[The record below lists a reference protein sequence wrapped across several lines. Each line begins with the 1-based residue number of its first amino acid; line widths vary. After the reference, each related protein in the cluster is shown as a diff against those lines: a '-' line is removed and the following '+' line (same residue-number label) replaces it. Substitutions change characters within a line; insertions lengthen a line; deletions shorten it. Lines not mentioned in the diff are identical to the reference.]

1 MSLLFTLLIQEVIQ
15 PFIYGM
21 GWLLVFV
28 FTVGHVRPKKNA
40 FYKYPIVGLLGVC
53 TLGALCQ
60 PRSFYHGGL
69 CLPRAGHELP
79 GHA

>member
-28 FTVGHVRPKKNA
+28 FTLGRVQPKKKA
-40 FYKYPIVGLLGVC
+40 FYKYPVVGLLGVYAWC
-53 TLGALCQ
+53 AL
-60 PRSFYHGGL
+60 PSVVVL
-69 CLPRAGHELP
+69 SWRALF
-79 GHA
+79 A